1 LQLGVYMMAGQEGL
15 MMSILQLG
23 VYYRFDWFN
32 NTKLVQKQP
41 NDTSTQSTFNPAQ
54 NSLFFLLKKHTQ
66 NSWKHTKTYETKVKK
81 DHEITS
87 FA

>member
-1 LQLGVYMMAGQEGL
+1 MTGQEGL
-15 MMSILQLG
+15 MLSILQLG
-23 VYYRFDWFN
+23 VYNCSDWFN
-32 NTKLVQKQP
+32 NTTLGQKQP

-54 NSLFFLLKKHTQ
+54 NSLFFLLNENTQ

-81 DHEITS
+81 DHEISS